1 MLVASVLTLA
11 ALVSALPLP
20 PGYSIQPEG
29 ERRLMAV
36 NARGTIVATVSRPK
50 ELVTKVVR
58 WSAGQP
64 PAVFHALPD
73 TGSRAATSPPD
84 ATVASALAPDDMA
97 YVDVAHIFSG
107 GYSGVTSETQRWNG
121 QHVSRYEPR
130 CGAAHGDQHAAAVD
144 GNGRIAMTFD
154 TEGIGS
160 MAVDRDDISVVA
172 PYAVVIDGS
181 TCTVLGRAIV
191 RAVRGRYAAGYRGY
205 LDNRPA
211 PTILNRFQQT
221 FQAVRWY
228 GQVERML
235 GPGVGLAVNADG
247 VVAGASAVPAFSGTV
262 SGGYGDATGT
272 HTYSFTAGV
281 PTARVWDSAGG
292 ARDIVAHAVRSVAY
306 DIADDGTV
314 AGMLQALDGKHYA
327 FVWRDGVL
335 RRLDDMPHPA
345 GWRFE
350 SAYAIAPSGA
360 VVGIGTRWGIP
371 TVFVY
376 TMSPSPP
383 RR

>member
-1 MLVASVLTLA
+1 MVVASLLTLA
-11 ALVSALPLP
+11 ALVTALPLP

-36 NARGTIVATVSRPK
+36 NARGTVVATISRPK
-50 ELVTKVVR
+50 DLVSNVVR
-58 WSAGQP
+58 WRAGKGP
-64 PAVFHALPD
+64 VVFHALSDP
-73 TGSRAATSPPD
+73 GSAATRPPD
-84 ATVASALAPDDMA
+84 ANVASALAPDDVA
-97 YVDVAHIFSG
+97 YVDVAHVFGG
-107 GYSGVTSETQRWNG
+107 GYSGVTSETQRWSG
-121 QHVSRYEPR
+121 PHVSRYEPR

-144 GNGRIAMTFD
+144 TSGRVAMTFD
-154 TEGIGS
+154 TEGVGS

-181 TCTVLGRAIV
+181 SCTVLGRAIV

-228 GQVERML
+228 GKVERML
-235 GPGVGLAVNADG
+235 GPGLGLAVNASG
-247 VVAGASAVPAFSGTV
+247 VVAGASAVSASSGTA
-262 SGGYGDATGT
+262 SGGYTDATGT

-281 PTARVWDSAGG
+281 PTALVWDTAGR
-292 ARDIVAHAVRSVAY
+292 AREIVPHAVRSVAY
-306 DIADDGTV
+306 DVADDGTV
-314 AGMLQALDGKHYA
+314 AGMLQGLDGKHYA

-350 SAYAIAPSGA
+350 CAYAIAPGGA
-360 VVGIGTRWGIP
+360 IVGIGTRRGIA
-371 TVFVY
+371 TAFVFA
-376 TMSPSPP
+376 MSPARP
-383 RR
+383 RG